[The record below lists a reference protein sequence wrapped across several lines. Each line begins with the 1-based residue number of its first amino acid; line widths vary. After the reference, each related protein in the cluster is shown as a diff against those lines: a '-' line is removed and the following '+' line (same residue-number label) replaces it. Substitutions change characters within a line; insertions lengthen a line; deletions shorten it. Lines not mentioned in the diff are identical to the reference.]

1 MFLLVKKYIY
11 QPKIS
16 RGSHRDFLFLLQN
29 KRFVTLLRV
38 FSTLFFVLYNFL
50 LRAPRRPIQH
60 CGLAISWCAVS
71 SPSQR
76 IFFYNAKSLKVHVV
90 KQLFL
95 LRRPVLQLF
104 VCVWMHFEDAIYLY
118 IIFAKKERGGKY
130 VKKGLKVEVGFSVV
144 HVRQFG
150 TLHELRS
157 WEPQQCASKLDPR
170 TMAIA

>member
-1 MFLLVKKYIY
+1 MFLLRKKIYIS
-11 QPKIS
+11 QKS
-16 RGSHRDFLFLLQN
+16 RGEATGISCFCYRTSGSSRCSAFFYP
-29 KRFVTLLRV
+29 
-38 FSTLFFVLYNFL
+38 FFVLYNFL

-104 VCVWMHFEDAIYLY
+104 VCVWIHFEDAIYLY
-118 IIFAKKERGGKY
+118 IIFAKKERGKICQ
-130 VKKGLKVEVGFSVV
+130 KGVESWSWIFSGSRPPIWNAAWVA
-144 HVRQFG
+144 
-150 TLHELRS
+150 ELRT
-157 WEPQQCASKLDPR
+157 AAAVHLRARPR
-170 TMAIA
+170 TMVIA